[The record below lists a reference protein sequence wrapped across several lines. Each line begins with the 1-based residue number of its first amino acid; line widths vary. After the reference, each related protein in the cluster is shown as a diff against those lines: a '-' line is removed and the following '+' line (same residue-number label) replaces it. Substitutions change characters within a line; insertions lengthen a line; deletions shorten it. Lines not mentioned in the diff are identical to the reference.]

1 MWSSCVR
8 LVGAGDGS
16 VVYNDWENTQ
26 LIHRRTPAGDV
37 QTLTVDGFYGEVSA
51 AEGRYALLSG
61 GPNHKHF
68 LVDWTQS
75 KVVSTRTAV
84 AATLWD
90 GQLWTTTST
99 AGHLSMSRLGSTAA
113 AIDVNVG
120 SRHQ

>member
-1 MWSSCVR
+1 VR

-51 AEGRYALLSG
+51 AQGRYALLSG

-84 AATLWD
+84 ATTLWD
-90 GQLWTTTST
+90 GQLWTTTSPPDT
-99 AGHLSMSRLGSTAA
+99 CR
-113 AIDVNVG
+113 
-120 SRHQ
+120 